1 MRKVIRRKS
10 TQREIVLEAVRSDAH
25 MTAREIFDEVS
36 RISSMSF
43 GTVYRNL
50 QVLEV
55 QGEIARVDSD
65 ANATRYERK
74 KQLHWHLYCRKCGG
88 VFDFPESSSVSFDQ
102 DAEARSGFLIEERVV
117 MYRGLCVQCRGT
129 LDDQDHEDME

>member
-1 MRKVIRRKS
+1 
-10 TQREIVLEAVRSDAH
+10 
-25 MTAREIFDEVS
+25 MTARDIFDEVS

-50 QVLEV
+50 QVLET
-55 QGEIARVDSD
+55 QGEIVRVDSD
-65 ANATRYERK
+65 ANVTRYERK
-74 KQLHWHLYCRKCGG
+74 KQPHWHLHCRKCGG

-117 MYRGLCVQCRGT
+117 MYKGLCAQCRET
-129 LDDQDHEDME
+129 LDDHDLEDIKQI